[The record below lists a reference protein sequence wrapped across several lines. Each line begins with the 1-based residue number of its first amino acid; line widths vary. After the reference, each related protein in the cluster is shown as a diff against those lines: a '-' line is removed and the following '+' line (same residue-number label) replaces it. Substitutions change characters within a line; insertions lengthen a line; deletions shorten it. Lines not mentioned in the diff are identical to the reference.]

1 MKSHEDKD
9 IRWWKIIMS
18 RLLWLFSRISFC
30 SNSFSSSSN
39 TSSRNLNLFTE
50 QDNQTHEVTQKHNLF
65 DEEDRFEEINQN
77 MDDWSTP
84 EIPQNTLYVPEKIK
98 DNHNFDYVI
107 KTIEN
112 NIPLGQNIGEEFHLL

>member
-1 MKSHEDKD
+1 
-9 IRWWKIIMS
+9 
-18 RLLWLFSRISFC
+18 
-30 SNSFSSSSN
+30 
-39 TSSRNLNLFTE
+39 LFTE